1 MNEMVIKSTNLL
13 DRSNEKIREYLKNIF
28 ESSNINFLIGAG
40 YSAGILETLGNIES
54 ILESLQKENNTNY
67 KFLEAITLWRFF
79 KKCIYPINDVVHSD
93 EKLGKSYDFLNELFN
108 LIDKRGNTVY
118 RKKVNIFTTN
128 YDPFIE
134 MSFEKNRIEY
144 NDGFKGR
151 INPYFCTANYNTII
165 KKCTLFSDKESDFPM
180 FNLFKLHG
188 STTWKV
194 RNNDDMMGYQN
205 IEHANESFKGK
216 YTKLFESYTEISKEL
231 ASIDSKMINE
241 EKIKEMNIKLQKKIK
256 ENDVNISDINSQAT
270 EFIKEYKEQFRIV
283 NPTKEKFNDTVFNKT
298 YHELLRLYS
307 NELEKQNSVLFVFGF
322 SFADEH
328 ILEITKR
335 SLNNPTLQMI
345 IFSYRK
351 ESFEEYQK
359 KFDGFRNITIIG
371 IDDLEVDDLEIDE
384 KSIISEEAVTVDE
397 ITSSN
402 KLSSVKAPILKN
414 EIIEQVIDLE
424 KLTEIFSS
432 ILL

>member
-1 MNEMVIKSTNLL
+1 MKEMLIKSANL
-13 DRSNEKIREYLKNIF
+13 SEKLNDEIREYLKNIF

-40 YSAGILETLGNIES
+40 YSAGILKTLGNIES
-54 ILESLQKENNTNY
+54 ILEILQKKNNEDY

-79 KKCIYPINDVVHSD
+79 TDCIYPINDVISD
-93 EKLGKSYDFLNELFN
+93 NEKLEKSHYFLRELFN
-108 LIDKRGNTVY
+108 LIEKRGNTVY

-134 MSFEKNRIEY
+134 ISFEKNRIEY
-144 NDGFKGR
+144 NDGFLGR
-151 INPYFCTANYNTII
+151 IDPYFCTANYNRII

-188 STTWKV
+188 STTWEVKS
-194 RNNDDMMGYQN
+194 NDDMMGYQN
-205 IEHANESFKGK
+205 IESANIIFKNK
-216 YTKLFESYTEISKEL
+216 YSSLFEPYNDLSKEF
-231 ASIDSKMINE
+231 SVIQTNEINE
-241 EKIKEMNIKLQKKIK
+241 KKIEEMNIKLQKKVK
-256 ENDVNISDINSQAT
+256 EYNLDMSNINS
-270 EFIKEYKEQFRIV
+270 EGIGFINEYKEQFRIV
-283 NPTKEKFNDTVFNKT
+283 NPTKEKFNNTVFNKT
-298 YHELLRLYS
+298 YYELLRVYS
-307 NELEKQNSVLFVFGF
+307 NELEKQNSTLLVFGF

-328 ILEITKR
+328 ILEITQR

-351 ESFEEYQK
+351 EAFEDYKK

-371 IDDLEVDDLEIDE
+371 IDDLEIDE
-384 KSIISEEAVTVDE
+384 TLRMNEEAITAAGEICSDKSGSSIIA
-397 ITSSN
+397 
-402 KLSSVKAPILKN
+402 APKN
-414 EIIEQVIDLE
+414 NRIKQVIDLE